1 MKDAGKEIQTWV
13 DVNTTIKD
21 DIKTTERQKNREKEE
36 AKELLW
42 KTKIAQQKKEFRE
55 EKMNEKKEEIK
66 QLQYERNEI
75 KVKLK
80 EKEKELLKF
89 KFEIQ
94 ELEKR
99 NKVLTHTT

>member
-1 MKDAGKEIQTWV
+1 
-13 DVNTTIKD
+13 
-21 DIKTTERQKNREKEE
+21 
-36 AKELLW
+36 
-42 KTKIAQQKKEFRE
+42 
-55 EKMNEKKEEIK
+55 MNEKKEEIK